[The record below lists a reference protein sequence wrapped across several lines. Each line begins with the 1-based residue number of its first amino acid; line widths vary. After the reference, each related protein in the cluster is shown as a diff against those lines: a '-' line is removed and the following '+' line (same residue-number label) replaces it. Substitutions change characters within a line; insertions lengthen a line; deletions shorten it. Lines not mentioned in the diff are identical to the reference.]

1 MRKSSPLLIMLFSCI
16 FLACGSNSD
25 DRRIDD
31 SATVQ
36 FESKLKINSAYRIKR
51 DNTYVDLN
59 TGKKLALSMDSV
71 NNVIIDNATSFP
83 VPFFIDLETKDTID
97 QHGRIVNNAILPG
110 ENGLWKLDEGK
121 LKKIK

>member
-16 FLACGSNSD
+16 FFACGSNSD

-71 NNVIIDNATSFP
+71 NNVTIDNATSFP
-83 VPFFIDLETKDTID
+83 VPFFIDLETKDT
-97 QHGRIVNNAILPG
+97 
-110 ENGLWKLDEGK
+110 
-121 LKKIK
+121 